1 VSQQSL
7 DLIHNPSKLNWIS
20 HASAQGAEVYHSRV
34 GAREREGGKGGVGE
48 RIKELKVLLGSKKES
63 ERAREKENERQRKR

>member
-1 VSQQSL
+1 
-7 DLIHNPSKLNWIS
+7 
-20 HASAQGAEVYHSRV
+20 V
-34 GAREREGGKGGVGE
+34 GEREREGGKGGVGE